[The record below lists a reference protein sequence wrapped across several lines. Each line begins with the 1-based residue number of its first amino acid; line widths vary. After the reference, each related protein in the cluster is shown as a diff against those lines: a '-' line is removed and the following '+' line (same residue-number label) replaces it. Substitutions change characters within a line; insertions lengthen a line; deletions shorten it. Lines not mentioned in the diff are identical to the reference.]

1 MSYILLEFGLNV
13 SWIFLNL
20 LFINHHLMC
29 LLIKYNLFVYL
40 FLFLPFF
47 SANILAQEEEEK
59 DQEFKLSAEIRPR
72 LEYYHGYKQLAAPE
86 QKHGLSISQRTRLNL
101 DFKNPSYIIRISLQD
116 VRIWGD
122 QEQLVANEDFSA
134 SIHEAWGEAII
145 NPRFSIK
152 LGRQEISYEDQRI
165 FGLVD
170 WTQQGRSHDAAI
182 LKFKNRKIRAELA
195 IAYNQDGLKLNGT
208 DNVARATNYKAFQN
222 IWLNYKHSENMDI
235 SLLFLNNGMQIATG
249 GDAYS
254 QTLGTRINYHDKP
267 VSASLSAYYQGGETA
282 NTTKINASYFWLD
295 AAYQLNDAF
304 NAGIGFEHLS
314 GNSQI
319 GFNTRNNAFHPMFGT
334 AHKFNGHMD
343 YFYSGNHFGSVG
355 LNDLFV
361 QLGMKLSKFSIG
373 LDTHYFASAA
383 DIEDPD
389 NFGSAMPAFLG
400 LEFDLFFD
408 FKLNPATSVKA
419 GYSQMF
425 ASESM
430 EVLKGGSKDETN
442 NWAFLM
448 VSFKP
453 TLFEIKKEIQT
464 D

>member
-1 MSYILLEFGLNV
+1 MN
-13 SWIFLNL
+13 
-20 LFINHHLMC
+20 
-29 LLIKYNLFVYL
+29 LLIKTCLIVHL
-40 FLFLPFF
+40 IIFF
-47 SANILAQEEEEK
+47 PLLSVNILSQEEEK
-59 DQEFKLSAEIRPR
+59 KVQEFKLSAEIRPR
-72 LEYYHGYKQLAAPE
+72 LEYYHGYKQLAVPE

-101 DFKNPSYIIRISLQD
+101 DFKHPYYIIRLSLQD
-116 VRIWGD
+116 MRIWGD

-152 LGRQEISYEDQRI
+152 LGRQEISYDDQRI
-165 FGLVD
+165 FGQVD

-182 LKFKNRKIRAELA
+182 LKFKSRNFRAELA
-195 IAYNQDGLKLNGT
+195 IAYNQDGLKLTGT

-222 IWLNYKHSENMDI
+222 LWMNYKYSENMDI

-254 QTLGTRINYHDKP
+254 QTLGSRINYQNKP
-267 VSASLSAYYQGGETA
+267 LSASLSAYYQGGETA

-295 AAYQLNDAF
+295 AAYQFNDAF

-319 GFNTRNNAFHPMFGT
+319 GVNPVNNAFHPMFGT
-334 AHKFNGHMD
+334 AHKYNGHMD

-361 QLGMKLSKFSIG
+361 RLGMKLSKFSIG

-400 LEFDLFFD
+400 LEFDLFLD
-408 FKLNPATSVKA
+408 FKLNPSTNVKA

-430 EVLKGGSKDETN
+430 EVLKSGSKDETN

-453 TLFEIKKEIQT
+453 TLFEIIKEIHT
-464 D
+464 E